1 MNKTLCCILNFY
13 FLAHQ
18 IREIHRQNLEDMF
31 EEINAHPHYFKDA
44 DFYQRRRVNNMFEKM
59 NERPDFFKDVAH
71 YEQERI
77 TNMLKE
83 ISTTHKKM
91 ENMFEEMKQF
101 NHYLNLN

>member
-1 MNKTLCCILNFY
+1 
-13 FLAHQ
+13 
-18 IREIHRQNLEDMF
+18 MF
-31 EEINAHPHYFKDA
+31 EEINARPHYFKDA
-44 DFYQRRRVNNMFEKM
+44 DFYQRKRINNMFEKL
-59 NERPDFFKDVAH
+59 NERPDYFKDVAH

-77 TNMLKE
+77 TNLLKE